1 VSRWIS
7 RVIANLENIPEELR
21 MTPQWVTWRA
31 MERDGGIAKVPHNAV
46 TGRRASVADRR
57 KWCSFEE
64 AVRALKSGN
73 FDGVGFVFSE
83 SDPYTGVDLDDCRDP
98 KTGEL
103 EGWARTIVD
112 DLSGYAEI
120 SPSGTGVHVIVR
132 GKVPT
137 KGSGRPEVYSTKHF
151 FTMTGETL

>member
-7 RVIANLENIPEELR
+7 RVITNLENIPEELR

-57 KWCSFEE
+57 TWCSFEE
-64 AVRALKSGN
+64 AVRAFESGN
-73 FDGVGFVFSE
+73 FDGVGFVFSD
-83 SDPYTGVDLDDCRDP
+83 SDPFTGVDLDRCRDP
-98 KTGEL
+98 ETGEL

-120 SPSGTGVHVIVR
+120 SPSGTGVHVIVT
-132 GKVPT
+132 GTVPN
-137 KGSGRPEVYSTKHF
+137 KKIGRLEVYSRSRF
-151 FTMTGETL
+151 FTMTGEAL